1 MCLALDAPRSA
12 LLTWLVTEIPERFEY
27 HGRVV
32 FYYLVVWKRLETE
45 GSNSLAR
52 DWERRAQTSLSGES
66 SKGKGTVPLKSRLAA
81 T

>member
-45 GSNSLAR
+45 GSDSLAR
-52 DWERRAQTSLSGES
+52 DWNGGPKL
-66 SKGKGTVPLKSRLAA
+66 VCLASQA
-81 T
+81 KARVRCH